1 MHHTPVKIMRLY
13 IQNISLKFS
22 LRMESSSFI
31 NTSKQFLCK
40 FFQLNIQLSFCS
52 QTESTRGAEL

>member
-13 IQNISLKFS
+13 TQNISLKFS

-31 NTSKQFLCK
+31 NFKQFLCK